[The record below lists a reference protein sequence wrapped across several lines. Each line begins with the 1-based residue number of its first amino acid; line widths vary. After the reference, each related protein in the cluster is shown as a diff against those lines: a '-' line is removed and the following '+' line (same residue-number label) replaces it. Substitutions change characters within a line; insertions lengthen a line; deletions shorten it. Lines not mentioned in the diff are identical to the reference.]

1 MSTDAHEVHHE
12 EGEHGTMTRGRI
24 WKVAGILSAIT
35 AVEFIIALLLVP
47 KGIMPIQYANPV
59 YIVLTLFKA
68 FYIVAFFMHLK
79 FEKMGLALAIIVP
92 ILFIIGLILV
102 LTNESHHWVNLRG

>member
-1 MSTDAHEVHHE
+1 MSSDSQEVHHE
-12 EGEHGTMTRGRI
+12 EGDHQTMTKGRI
-24 WKVAGILSAIT
+24 LKVAGILTFIT
-35 AVEFIIALLLVP
+35 AIEFIIALWMVP
-47 KGIMPIQYANPV
+47 SGTLPIQYANPV

-79 FEKMGLALAIIVP
+79 FEKMGLALSIIVP

-102 LTNESHHWVNLRG
+102 LTNESHHWITLRG